1 MNDKTD
7 HTDKTENLERRQRI
21 LQAARDTF
29 ATEGFRNAEV
39 TSIARR
45 AGVGKATIYKHFDSK
60 DQLLLTIVDEN
71 FKAIRDLAL
80 RHLVGAGHP
89 LERFERTCLAIAEF
103 LTENREFSKV
113 LIREAG
119 EFMPEI
125 QRIHR
130 TVVKQNAPF
139 ADAFFN
145 ALKEEKLLPDLP
157 NQLMLE
163 MLMNLTIGT
172 IYTWTVSE
180 NRDLRKDIA
189 HLFSLWKANAPSLSK
204 LSVDPAA
211 SE

>member
-1 MNDKTD
+1 MND
-7 HTDKTENLERRQRI
+7 HTEKSDPTEKGDKAENIERRQRI

-71 FKAIRDLAL
+71 FKAIRDIAL
-80 RHLVGAGHP
+80 RHLIGAGHP
-89 LERFERTCLAIAEF
+89 LERFERTCFAIADF
-103 LTENREFSKV
+103 LTENRDFSKV

-145 ALKEEKLLPDLP
+145 ALKEENLLPNLP

-172 IYTWTVSE
+172 IYTWTLSD
-180 NRDLRKDIA
+180 NRDLRKDVE
-189 HLFSLWKANAPSLSK
+189 HLFSLWKANAPK
-204 LSVDPAA
+204 LA
-211 SE
+211 SRE

>member
-1 MNDKTD
+1 MSE
-7 HTDKTENLERRQRI
+7 KTENLERRKRI
-21 LQAARDTF
+21 LEAAQDTF

-45 AGVGKATIYKHFDSK
+45 AGVGKATIYKHFESK
-60 DQLLLTIVDEN
+60 DQILLTIVDEN

-80 RHLVGAGHP
+80 RHLIGAGHP
-89 LERFERTCLAIAEF
+89 LERFERTCLAIGEF

-130 TVVKQNAPF
+130 AIVKQNLPF

-145 ALKEEKLLPDLP
+145 ALKEEHLLPDLP

-163 MLMNLTIGT
+163 MLMNLSIGT
-172 IYTWTVSE
+172 IYTWTLSDGQ
-180 NRDLRKDIA
+180 DLRNEIVQ
-189 HLFSLWKANAPSLSK
+189 LFTLWRTKASSFGFQ
-204 LSVDPAA
+204 PAQPPA
-211 SE
+211 